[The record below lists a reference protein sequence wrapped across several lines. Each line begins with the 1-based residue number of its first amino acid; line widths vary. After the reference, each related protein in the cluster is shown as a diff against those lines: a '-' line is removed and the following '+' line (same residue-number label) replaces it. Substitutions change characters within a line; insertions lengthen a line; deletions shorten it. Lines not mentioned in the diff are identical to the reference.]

1 MEKEVL
7 FKYEKKFYH
16 TVLYQDV
23 NDINNK
29 PSPRRNPKKNGVFSF
44 LTEFKGEENYVEN
57 FANKL
62 ASVRFESSIVVVEKY
77 DDKVSLKFFTKV
89 KRRSVGTFYFSEKKN
104 VNYVTYNLK
113 TNDIYVGSIEGYQ
126 RKVRAVK
133 RVSKNPYKKIN
144 HLMHAIQ
151 SILSQIHS
159 DHYMEKHLCF
169 ETFKKHIGYG
179 PNNYIEEIVFD
190 LSKKYYISKGVKIPN
205 NFKAFV
211 TTGYG
216 DNFPPLKVIRK
227 HKNKFIDA
235 FMSHNLLSGNELKK
249 QLHLCDT
256 ITNIHGY
263 KSLLDIFGYDR
274 LYKSDMI
281 KVIITSATV
290 NNYWGVLPTDLS
302 NKQTDVLLNYFKW
315 VYNGLITS
323 FTLGDH
329 IRYYEFLK
337 SKGGNISF
345 GATTI
350 DEFVNEHSLWSVM
363 ESSYRNGY
371 VTRQYPQHFYEGITE
386 TIDSFNGG
394 LYYPV
399 LLTNTTD
406 YENESATQNNCV
418 RGYVGKSNCFV
429 VSLREG
435 SEESTTRA
443 TIEYRISYDEKKK
456 RIVAERVQ
464 SLGKHNQKLHSSW
477 DTPLEILDK
486 KVNELMKLEF
496 TINCKTDYQNG
507 KIEKAQLIV
516 VLNGQNESK
525 LGWSN
530 SNHNTKDFIDE
541 LEF

>member
-1 MEKEVL
+1 
-7 FKYEKKFYH
+7 
-16 TVLYQDV
+16 
-23 NDINNK
+23 
-29 PSPRRNPKKNGVFSF
+29 
-44 LTEFKGEENYVEN
+44 
-57 FANKL
+57 
-62 ASVRFESSIVVVEKY
+62 
-77 DDKVSLKFFTKV
+77 
-89 KRRSVGTFYFSEKKN
+89 
-104 VNYVTYNLK
+104 
-113 TNDIYVGSIEGYQ
+113 
-126 RKVRAVK
+126 
-133 RVSKNPYKKIN
+133 
-144 HLMHAIQ
+144 
-151 SILSQIHS
+151 
-159 DHYMEKHLCF
+159 MEKHLCF

>member
-62 ASVRFESSIVVVEKY
+62 ASVRFESIIVVVEKY

-133 RVSKNPYKKIN
+133 RISKNPYKNIN
-144 HLMHAIQ
+144 HLIHAIQ
-151 SILSQIHS
+151 SILSHIHS

-235 FMSHNLLSGNELKK
+235 FMSHNQLSGNELKK

-281 KVIITSATV
+281 KVIITSSSV

-302 NKQTDVLLNYFKW
+302 NKQTDALLNYFKW
-315 VYNGLITS
+315 VYSGLITS

-337 SKGGNISF
+337 SKGENINF

-371 VTRQYPQHFYEGITE
+371 VTRQYPQHFHEGITE

-456 RIVAERVQ
+456 RVVAERVQ

-507 KIEKAQLIV
+507 KIEKAQLVV
-516 VLNGQNESK
+516 VLNEQNESK
-525 LGWSN
+525 LVWSN
-530 SNHNTKDFIDE
+530 SNHDTKDFIDD